1 MGQPVSIA
9 ERIKRIYDERRLKS
23 EYELSERKKAVAE
36 KLPGMKET
44 EDEIISTS
52 MNYGR
57 ALIKAGGDKEK
68 KAELSKKYKEQM
80 LDLRL
85 KKSRMLR
92 EAGYPADYLDM
103 TYVCEKCLDTGF
115 VDNEKCDCYRKIESD
130 MLFEGSNLGDWLK
143 TNNFSCLSREYY
155 DGEDLKHFDE
165 AVETCHNFINNFNS
179 DYRNLLIYGTVG
191 TGKSFLTGCI
201 VKELM
206 EHSCKV
212 VYYSAIQ
219 LFQTIS
225 SYLFDKDKA
234 LITELNQTL
243 YESDLLVIDDLG
255 SEMTNDFVRSQLFG
269 ILNERIIRQKSTII
283 TTNFSYENLREKY
296 QERIFSRIIKEFE
309 PVKLSG
315 RDIRMITRLE

>member
-1 MGQPVSIA
+1 
-9 ERIKRIYDERRLKS
+9 
-23 EYELSERKKAVAE
+23 
-36 KLPGMKET
+36 
-44 EDEIISTS
+44 
-52 MNYGR
+52 
-57 ALIKAGGDKEK
+57 
-68 KAELSKKYKEQM
+68 
-80 LDLRL
+80 
-85 KKSRMLR
+85 
-92 EAGYPADYLDM
+92 
-103 TYVCEKCLDTGF
+103 
-115 VDNEKCDCYRKIESD
+115 
-130 MLFEGSNLGDWLK
+130 
-143 TNNFSCLSREYY
+143 
-155 DGEDLKHFDE
+155 
-165 AVETCHNFINNFNS
+165 
-179 DYRNLLIYGTVG
+179 
-191 TGKSFLTGCI
+191 
-201 VKELM
+201 M

-315 RDIRMITRLE
+315 RGSSIL

>member
-1 MGQPVSIA
+1 MLNEI
-9 ERIKRIYDERRLKS
+9 
-23 EYELSERKKAVAE
+23 
-36 KLPGMKET
+36 
-44 EDEIISTS
+44 EIIIP
-52 MNYGR
+52 Y
-57 ALIKAGGDKEK
+57 
-68 KAELSKKYKEQM
+68 
-80 LDLRL
+80 
-85 KKSRMLR
+85 
-92 EAGYPADYLDM
+92 
-103 TYVCEKCLDTGF
+103 
-115 VDNEKCDCYRKIESD
+115 
-130 MLFEGSNLGDWLK
+130 
-143 TNNFSCLSREYY
+143 
-155 DGEDLKHFDE
+155 
-165 AVETCHNFINNFNS
+165 FINNFNS